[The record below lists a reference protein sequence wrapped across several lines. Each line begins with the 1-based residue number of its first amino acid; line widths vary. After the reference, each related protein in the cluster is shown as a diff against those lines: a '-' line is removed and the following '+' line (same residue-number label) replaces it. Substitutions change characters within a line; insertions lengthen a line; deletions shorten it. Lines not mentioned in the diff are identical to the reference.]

1 MFRYVIFDIL
11 LSSRK
16 FPLFRTRFA
25 EFKTFFLYILR
36 IHFYIFFSPISS
48 NILFLRSKTSKDTSQ
63 SRFGRRI
70 LPILTLYHRRVP
82 GDVTSRAN
90 SRGSYGNGAANTK
103 PKSIRCTRQHIAR
116 GARWALV
123 VPEVGDGRTE
133 REREREIHIGSK
145 DTRDEGKTDRD
156 RNIYTWNVSGYG
168 AVCKCYDP
176 LLCSSSLF
184 VAVLPPRLTRSTM
197 APMGPREFCLLAFSR
212 WRSAAGE
219 KIENFESFRKF
230 VLDSRSRRI
239 CFFFEEKKW
248 QDPSHA
254 SIHRTWII
262 GWQGRIT
269 SFVNGLNTR
278 PRQLCWI
285 IEDRYLLSLHNNAST
300 WISSL
305 TLTNCLIHARVFLS
319 DRRII
324 LTNFRKQGENW
335 LSFAIFRSISNR
347 TGTIFSTGKRS

>member
-212 WRSAAGE
+212 WRSAGGKNRE
-219 KIENFESFRKF
+219 FRILSKI
-230 VLDSRSRRI
+230 RSRLAFEKNL
-239 CFFFEEKKW
+239 FFFRGKKVAGSLPRVN
-248 QDPSHA
+248 PSNVDY
-254 SIHRTWII
+254 RMTREDNKFCKWIKHPPAP
-262 GWQGRIT
+262 T
-269 SFVNGLNTR
+269 LLNYR
-278 PRQLCWI
+278 
-285 IEDRYLLSLHNNAST
+285 
-300 WISSL
+300 
-305 TLTNCLIHARVFLS
+305 
-319 DRRII
+319 
-324 LTNFRKQGENW
+324 
-335 LSFAIFRSISNR
+335 RSILAKPAQQR
-347 TGTIFSTGKRS
+347 LDLDF

>member
-11 LSSRK
+11 YLLENFHFFVHDLLNLKLSFFLRYPPISFFFEARWAK
-16 FPLFRTRFA
+16 TRFA
-25 EFKTFFLYILR
+25 ESFRKKDSPDSHIISPARPWRCNKPSEFTGELWERRCKHKTQEYPM
-36 IHFYIFFSPISS
+36 YSPAYCTRRP
-48 NILFLRSKTSKDTSQ
+48 LG
-63 SRFGRRI
+63 FGRARS
-70 LPILTLYHRRVP
+70 RRW
-82 GDVTSRAN
+82 TN
-90 SRGSYGNGAANTK
+90 SM
-103 PKSIRCTRQHIAR
+103 
-116 GARWALV
+116 
-123 VPEVGDGRTE
+123 

>member
-212 WRSAAGE
+212 
-219 KIENFESFRKF
+219 
-230 VLDSRSRRI
+230 
-239 CFFFEEKKW
+239 
-248 QDPSHA
+248 
-254 SIHRTWII
+254 
-262 GWQGRIT
+262 
-269 SFVNGLNTR
+269 
-278 PRQLCWI
+278 
-285 IEDRYLLSLHNNAST
+285 
-300 WISSL
+300 
-305 TLTNCLIHARVFLS
+305 
-319 DRRII
+319 
-324 LTNFRKQGENW
+324 
-335 LSFAIFRSISNR
+335 
-347 TGTIFSTGKRS
+347 